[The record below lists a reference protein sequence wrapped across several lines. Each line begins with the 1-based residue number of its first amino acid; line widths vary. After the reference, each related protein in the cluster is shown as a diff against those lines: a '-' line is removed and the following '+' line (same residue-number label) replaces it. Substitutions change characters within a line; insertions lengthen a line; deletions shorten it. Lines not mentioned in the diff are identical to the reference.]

1 MPDDAANGNDA
12 VVTGNENAD
21 VAQQQQRFDTWSFI
35 KGVLYRMMIV
45 YFITSLFRSFTSNQ
59 GSGRFNDSGSQGSK
73 AVLPPA
79 RNLFPPGQ
87 KFDLYVY
94 FSESMDQF
102 TSFNEQKAL
111 FWKETGLVYG
121 DWVSGPNGDG
131 TRSKS
136 ATFPTPEVL
145 LNNGSI
151 YAHVFIV
158 KRGQSPDPKDRH
170 YVKREVIHHVR
181 QLNKYKKKYYKK
193 TQNLLTGKTEQSE
206 EDRKKADVMSYEVLN
221 HWHPNLTINLID
233 DHTAWQKGALP
244 SPLDEAVRFEPIT
257 NTYQPIFFFNDYW
270 NLGAEFMPINESVRE
285 LNFTLTYAPLSLFKW
300 QLYASQQMRGK
311 WSQMLGGDMFEEGD
325 DDQDSIKQALL
336 ETNPILL
343 AVTIVV
349 SILHTIF
356 EFLAFKNDI
365 QFWRSRKSLEGLSVR
380 SVLFNVFQS
389 VIVFLYICDNDTSIV
404 VKLSVGV
411 GLLIEMWKIPKCLNI
426 TIDRTNKLFGVLPR
440 VIFSDKGSYVE
451 SDTRQYDELAF
462 KYLSWVLFP
471 LLGGYAIYSLVYVE
485 QRGWYSW
492 VLGML
497 YGFLLTFGFI
507 MMTPQLFIN
516 YKLKSVAHLPW
527 RMLTYKF
534 INTFID
540 DLFAFVIRM
549 PTMYRLGC
557 FRDDIIFLIY
567 IYQRWIYRVDPTRLN
582 EYGVSLVDPTGEKAA
597 AEERKRLEGA
607 DHSAVADHP
616 HAANVEQKS
625 KSSTPRE
632 NKKDR

>member
-1 MPDDAANGNDA
+1 MPDRAVDGEGS
-12 VVTGNENAD
+12 VVTANENAD
-21 VAQQQQRFDTWSFI
+21 VAQQQQQQQQQGYDMWAFI
-35 KGVLYRMMIV
+35 KDLLYRMMIV
-45 YFITSLFRSFTSNQ
+45 CFFIYLSKSFMGNHGGSRLN
-59 GSGRFNDSGSQGSK
+59 GSGPDGSK
-73 AVLPPA
+73 TVFPPSK
-79 RNLFPPGQ
+79 NLFPPGQ
-87 KFDLYVY
+87 KFDLY
-94 FSESMDQF
+94 MDQF
-102 TSFNEQKAL
+102 TSFNERKAL
-111 FWKETGLVYG
+111 FWKETDLVYG
-121 DWVSGPNGDG
+121 DWTSGPNGDG
-131 TRSKS
+131 TRFKS
-136 ATFPTPEVL
+136 ASFPTPPAL
-145 LNNGSI
+145 LNNGSMYI
-151 YAHVFIV
+151 HVFIV
-158 KRGQSPDPKDRH
+158 KRGQSPDPRDRH
-170 YVKREVIHHVR
+170 YVKREVIYHVR

-206 EDRKKADVMSYEVLN
+206 EDRKKADVMNFEVLN
-221 HWHPNLTINLID
+221 HWHPNLTISLVD

-244 SPLDEAVRFEPIT
+244 SPLDEAVKFEPIT

-270 NLGAEFMPINESVRE
+270 NLGAEFMPINETVRE

-311 WSQMLGGDMFEEGD
+311 WSQLLGGDIFEEGD

-343 AVTIVV
+343 AVTIIV

-389 VIVFLYICDNDTSIV
+389 GIVFLYICDNDTSIV
-404 VKLSVGV
+404 VKLSVGI

-426 TIDRTNKLFGVLPR
+426 TIDRTKKIFGILPK

-451 SDTRQYDELAF
+451 SDTKQYDELAF

-471 LLGGYAIYSLVYVE
+471 LLGGYAVYSLVYVE

-549 PTMYRLGC
+549 PTMYRIGC
-557 FRDDIIFLIY
+557 FRDDIIFLVY
-567 IYQRWIYRVDPTRLN
+567 IYQRWIYRVDPTRVN
-582 EYGVSLVDPTGEKAA
+582 EYGVSFEDLTGEKAA
-597 AEERKRLEGA
+597 EEERKKLEAINNVAASG
-607 DHSAVADHP
+607 HSCTTDGRTRDG
-616 HAANVEQKS
+616 NTS
-625 KSSTPRE
+625 YE
-632 NKKDR
+632 NKKNR